1 MPQQDVRVA
10 YCPHCGNTA
19 PQHLIHTQ
27 RYLEALFKST
37 GEREKEDAS
46 WSTFITACSTCG
58 KVLLYDNP
66 GDEAYNFTTCELVYP
81 KNAFLSIFIPEKI
94 RAAYAEASRVREV
107 SPTAFAVMIRRSLEI
122 VCNDRG
128 LSAGNLA
135 KRIKIL
141 SDRGEIPPVL
151 SQATDLLRLI
161 GNIAAHGSEQSVH
174 ALQVRAIDD
183 FFMAVIEYLYIAP
196 RRISDFERRLRGV
209 DDGNSASEEESE

>member
-1 MPQQDVRVA
+1 
-10 YCPHCGNTA
+10 
-19 PQHLIHTQ
+19 
-27 RYLEALFKST
+27 
-37 GEREKEDAS
+37 
-46 WSTFITACSTCG
+46 
-58 KVLLYDNP
+58 
-66 GDEAYNFTTCELVYP
+66 
-81 KNAFLSIFIPEKI
+81 
-94 RAAYAEASRVREV
+94 
-107 SPTAFAVMIRRSLEI
+107 MIRRSLEI